1 MSEQQIPF
9 CQHNEK
15 FIAVQSAEKAKL
27 CLECLAIKG
36 KAILIEDQMKNVQNM
51 KSLFNKEKQ
60 EQVQKNIASLEE
72 LKTNINLLKQFYI
85 NQADKINQD
94 VESWKS
100 QIKASGDSFIA
111 EVNKQEQYDMQQF
124 LSSVQQL
131 QNTYIKHLSQFK
143 INIEELLKQL
153 QLPEILQTCNKNLE
167 NIQFVSNVDEK
178 KRMDQMQ
185 DNLKVQ
191 LNIFCEK
198 HTQKRIK
205 ILDMGSENNK
215 SRRLACRLC
224 LDQYNSQ
231 NYKSVEHAHSEW
243 NKIVKKR
250 QESLQR
256 NLLEIQG
263 KVQQINEN
271 MQSMQEK
278 IKQSVDQ
285 NLTKLDNNYN
295 QYKLNVE
302 QSKKEMNLEWQNL
315 SREEILK
322 ILDEMNKIQN
332 ISNSEDPLQTQYTNQ
347 DKLVNQIVKD
357 NFLFLQE
364 CQLDQITQLNP
375 YIQNQ
380 IFDEITTLFK
390 KKKPN
395 PNLNQ
400 IGKIESEVSKN
411 NYLIQQEEQPIKKIN
426 NTNFTYNLMKESS
439 IKEEQSC
446 RAMVFNQNCSIILVG
461 CNQYIYVFEFRQGI
475 MKQNQILTEHENN
488 VITLNFMKK
497 SNQFISGSEGDG
509 LIIIWQLNSN
519 NEWILQQRLKEHS
532 QGIRCLILNENED
545 LFVSGGLDNKIIF
558 WAKQNQW
565 IVQQIIQ
572 KQCVYALSLNE
583 QQNKLISCAQDNQ
596 ILILEYQKQKKKW
609 NIKQKIPIQQKG
621 IRVCFI
627 DDNLFILQTYL
638 NDLLDVY
645 EMKNANEYTKTK
657 GIQVMRG
664 QEDESPFFPQ
674 QYIKSRRLLVNK
686 NCQYINIIKNNE
698 NGEFVTQQSI
708 EFQSSKLYGSMS
720 DDAQYLITWD
730 EISKEIQIRKYQEL

>member
-60 EQVQKNIASLEE
+60 EQVQNNIASLEE
-72 LKTNINLLKQFYI
+72 LKTNINLLKQLIKMWKVGKVRFKLLGIHLQQKLISKNNMICNNFQVLFNNY
-85 NQADKINQD
+85 KILKLRIYLN
-94 VESWKS
+94 
-100 QIKASGDSFIA
+100 
-111 EVNKQEQYDMQQF
+111 
-124 LSSVQQL
+124 
-131 QNTYIKHLSQFK
+131 
-143 INIEELLKQL
+143 LKQIL
-153 QLPEILQTCNKNLE
+153 KLQTCNTNLQ

-178 KRMDQMQ
+178 KKMDQMQ

-205 ILDMGSENNK
+205 ILDMGSVNNS

-224 LDQYNSQ
+224 LDEYNSQ
-231 NYKSVEHAHSEW
+231 NYKTVEHAHSQW
-243 NKIVKKR
+243 NKIVQKR
-250 QESLQR
+250 QESMQR
-256 NLLEIQG
+256 NLLTIQD
-263 KVQQINEN
+263 KVQQINKN

-278 IKQSVDQ
+278 FKISFDK

-295 QYKLNVE
+295 QYQQNVE

-322 ILDEMNKIQN
+322 ILDEINKIQN
-332 ISNSEDPLQTQYTNQ
+332 LSNSEDPLQTQYTNQ

-364 CQLDQITQLNP
+364 CQLDQITKLNP
-375 YIQNQ
+375 FIQNQ

-400 IGKIESEVSKN
+400 IGKMESEVSKN

-446 RAMVFNQNCSIILVG
+446 RAMAFNQDCSIILVG
-461 CNQYIYVFEFRQGI
+461 CNQQIQVFEFRQGI
-475 MKQNQILTEHENN
+475 MKQNQILKEHENN

-558 WAKQNQW
+558 WVKQNQW

-609 NIKQKIPIQQKG
+609 NIKQKIPVQQKG

-627 DDNLFILQTYL
+627 DDNLFTLQTYQ